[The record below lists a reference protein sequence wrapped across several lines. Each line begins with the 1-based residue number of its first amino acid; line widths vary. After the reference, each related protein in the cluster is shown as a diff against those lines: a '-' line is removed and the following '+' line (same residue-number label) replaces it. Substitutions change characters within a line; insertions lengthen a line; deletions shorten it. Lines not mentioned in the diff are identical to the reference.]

1 MKRLLITGAAG
12 SLGRLCRARLGDL
25 AETLRLSDLA
35 EMAPAGPGEEVVRC
49 NLADSNAVQDLVQG
63 CDSIVHL
70 GGIAVESS
78 FETILQG
85 NLIGTYNLYE
95 AARKAGVRRIA
106 FASSNHAIGFH
117 TRETRL
123 GPDAPVRPDTLYGVS
138 KCFGEALARLYHD
151 KFGIES
157 ALIRIG
163 SCFPEPSDH
172 RMLATWLSP
181 DDLIRLLERVLR
193 APRLGCPIIYGVSA
207 NDECWWDNSHVA
219 YLGWHPQDNAEI
231 YRAALDAC
239 MSPPQADDPQVRYQG
254 GGMAAAGH
262 FEDQ

>member
-12 SLGRLCRARLGDL
+12 TLGRLCRARLGNM

-35 EMAPAGPGEEVVRC
+35 EMLPAGLGEEVVYC
-49 NLADSNAVQDLVQG
+49 DLTDINAVQDLVQD

-70 GGIAVESS
+70 GGIPVEST
-78 FETILQG
+78 FEMILNC

-106 FASSNHAIGFH
+106 FASSNHAMGFH

-123 GPDAPVRPDTLYGVS
+123 GADAPVRPDSLYGVS

-151 KFGIES
+151 KFGVES

-163 SCFPEPSDH
+163 SCFPEPRDH
-172 RMLATWLSP
+172 RMLATWLSS
-181 DDLIRLLERVLR
+181 DDLIRLLERVLC

-207 NDECWWDNSHVA
+207 NDECWWDNSHVG
-219 YLGWHPQDNAEI
+219 YLGWHPQDNAES
-231 YRAALDAC
+231 YRAALDAR
-239 MSPPQADDPQVRYQG
+239 MSPPPADDPAVRFQG
-254 GGMAAAGH
+254 GSLAAEGH
-262 FEDQ
+262 FEDR

>member
-12 SLGRLCRARLGDL
+12 RLGNLCRERLGNL

-35 EMAPAGPGEEVVRC
+35 GMAPAGPGEEVVHC
-49 NLADSNAVQDLVQG
+49 DLADRDAVYELVSG

-70 GGIAVESS
+70 GGIAVESP

-85 NLIGTYNLYE
+85 NVIGTYNLYE

-106 FASSNHAIGFH
+106 FASSNHATGFH
-117 TRETRL
+117 SRETRL
-123 GPDAPVRPDTLYGVS
+123 GSEAPIRPDSLYGVS

-163 SCFPEPSDH
+163 SCFPEPGDH
-172 RMLATWLSP
+172 RMLATWLSH
-181 DDLIRLLERVLR
+181 DDLIRLLERVFR
-193 APRLGCPIIYGVSA
+193 APRLGCPVIYGVSA

-219 YLGWHPQDNAEI
+219 YLGWHPQENAEI
-231 YRAALDAC
+231 YRAALDARL
-239 MSPPQADDPQVRYQG
+239 SPPSADDPAVRFQG
-254 GGMAAAGH
+254 GGLAAAGH
-262 FEDQ
+262 FED